1 LSETTRKGK
10 YLAPYS
16 ESAYGG
22 YRLGGD
28 GKDYWLRK
36 ELVVEYDRM
45 ADEPDDGVWVAW
57 WDAFSKKHHLIPSPS
72 YKMDDYADFRSGYEA
87 SDWKSKLSETS
98 KSKGSYLGSWWQGDY
113 GKGWSSFGKDNM
125 RLALALRA
133 VQATMRIIDDHIP
146 PLTVGWASNYIS
158 SSDLQNNRII
168 INPRPILEVASKKLD
183 EGEAIDIATA
193 FMMHEAS
200 HSKHTR
206 AVAPSL
212 YKPNKLEPP
221 AIAAYLA
228 NILEDVRI
236 ERLTSEE
243 FPGFAGYFLKGRSYL
258 WDSDCKDHLPAAYGV
273 GATPKEA
280 LGSALNAAVSIVK
293 WPEHNDLLVD
303 PSFAPEIEWWTKWS
317 DDYQRDTVNLR
328 ESVIRG
334 LDHIR
339 HLLPPADGEGEG
351 EGEEMGAWGSCLKT
365 PSGDPEQDAKS
376 LAEQLGLISSCMSEV
391 SDPSENGNFIDS
403 SSADSIEKL
412 VEDELRDV
420 KIRIPDQT
428 GRRPSIHVRHPRFD
442 GKRGVNKLKGMAA
455 RLRAALQF
463 RPELPHYSERILKSG
478 TIDEAEIWRFGADD
492 YRIFERQVI
501 ETYPNVHV
509 GLLVD
514 ISGSMSGVANR
525 NDWGAGSKLR
535 VAEDLAALFIE
546 ALRTMEG
553 VTPRVWAHTGD
564 TDLGGASEV
573 FEIWQ
578 PGESLD
584 RLKLITSIQHGN
596 NYDGYA
602 IGYVVDQLLAVGQ
615 SADNRLLIVLSDGY
629 PAGSGYGGYTA
640 ENHVRTVTD
649 DAEKRGVYVIQ
660 IAIDADLRAESQNR
674 MFSHWVEYE
683 PNDLPRRFARILS
696 ATVNRA

>member
-1 LSETTRKGK
+1 LSAVDDTRKKSSYG
-10 YLAPYS
+10 

-22 YRLGGD
+22 YRIGGD
-28 GKDYWLRK
+28 EKDYWLRK
-36 ELVVEYDRM
+36 ELVVEYDSM
-45 ADEPDDGVWVAW
+45 AAEEDDDVWLDW
-57 WDAFSKKHHLIPSPS
+57 WAAFSQKHHLTPSPS
-72 YKMDDYADFRSGYEA
+72 YKMDDYSDFRDGYEA
-87 SDWKSKLSETS
+87 SDWKSKLGQTS

-113 GKGWSSFGKDNM
+113 GKGWSSFGKHNM

-158 SSDLQNNRII
+158 SSDLENNRII
-168 INPRPILEVASKKLD
+168 INPRPILDVDEKKLD

-200 HSKHTR
+200 HSKYTR

-212 YKPNKLEPP
+212 YKPDRLEPSR
-221 AIAAYLA
+221 IAAYLA

-258 WDSDCKDHLPAAYGV
+258 WDRDCVEHLPTAYGE
-273 GATPKEA
+273 GASPNEA
-280 LGSALNAAVSIVK
+280 LGSALNAAVAIVK
-293 WPEHNDLLVD
+293 WPEHTDLLAD
-303 PSFAPEIEWWTKWS
+303 PSFIPEIKWWTEWS
-317 DDYQRDTVNLR
+317 NDYQTEAVDLR

-334 LDHIR
+334 LAHIR
-339 HLLPPADGEGEG
+339 HLIPPPDEEEGEG
-351 EGEEMGAWGSCLKT
+351 PNGCLSSGSMDPGEDSDE
-365 PSGDPEQDAKS
+365 
-376 LAEQLGLISSCMSEV
+376 LARKLGLIPSCMSDVTEKGAK
-391 SDPSENGNFIDS
+391 GNYIDS
-403 SSADSIEKL
+403 TDADRVEKL

-420 KIRIPDQT
+420 KIRIPDRSG
-428 GRRPSIHVRHPRFD
+428 GRPQLHVRHPRNTSA
-442 GKRGVNKLKGMAA
+442 GRGVNKLKGMAA

-478 TIDEAEIWRFGADD
+478 TVDEAEIWRFGADD

-514 ISGSMSGVANR
+514 VSGSMSSLVNHG
-525 NDWGAGSKLR
+525 DYDAGTKLN
-535 VAEDLAALFIE
+535 VAEDLAALFVG

-564 TDLGGASEV
+564 TDLGAGSEV

-578 PGESLD
+578 PGESID
-584 RLKLITSIQHGN
+584 RLRLIQTVQHGN
-596 NYDGYA
+596 NYDGFA

-615 SADNRLLIVLSDGY
+615 PTDNRLLIVLSDGY
-629 PAGSGYGGYTA
+629 PAGQSYGGYQA
-640 ENHVRTVTD
+640 EQHVRTVTD

-660 IAIDADLRAESQNR
+660 IAIDAELRAENQNR
-674 MFSHWVEYE
+674 MFRHWVEYQ
-683 PNDLPRRFARILS
+683 PDDLPRRFARVLS
-696 ATVNRA
+696 ATVNRT